1 MLHAKRKHS
10 TQTCVRM
17 YSLCVTVL
25 VPHCLWQVWPDPG
38 LTVFVSPLQAKHKQ
52 TISHSSRLIL
62 AKKNKNWPCNR
73 FESLLNTKQMWPWTL
88 TLTAKKKKKSHSF
101 VVFEVLTLLLY
112 LSKLNVKNILCLEA
126 WSKKTSY
133 SKKNIENRLYM
144 RSLFSERRGGSG
156 FRGSKTWHLG
166 DQSSRPIWK
175 CHKQIPCQILSKR
188 PRWCPKLNHVFVF
201 CLNLTTHHHFHDVPN
216 SAEVT

>member
-25 VPHCLWQVWPDPG
+25 VPHRLWQVWPDPG

-62 AKKNKNWPCNR
+62 A
-73 FESLLNTKQMWPWTL
+73 E
-88 TLTAKKKKKSHSF
+88 KKKTDLATGLSHYSIQSRCDPELWPSLPRKMHKTKFHSF

-112 LSKLNVKNILCLEA
+112 LSKLNGKNILCLEA
-126 WSKKTSY
+126 WRKKTSY
-133 SKKNIENRLYM
+133 SKKNIENRVCM

-156 FRGSKTWHLG
+156 FRGSQTWHPG
-166 DQSSRPIWK
+166 VQSSRLIWK
-175 CHKQIPCQILSKR
+175 CHKQI
-188 PRWCPKLNHVFVF
+188 
-201 CLNLTTHHHFHDVPN
+201 
-216 SAEVT
+216 